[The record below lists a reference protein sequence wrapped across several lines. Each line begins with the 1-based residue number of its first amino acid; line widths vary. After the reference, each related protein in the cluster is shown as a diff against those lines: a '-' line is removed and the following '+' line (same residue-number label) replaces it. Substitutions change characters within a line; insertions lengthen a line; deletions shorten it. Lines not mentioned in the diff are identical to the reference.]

1 MRKRVK
7 QMKEDDMNIR
17 KLLIVLFAVSLI
29 AGPAYA
35 KSKKAKDKS
44 KALPPGLHK
53 KAEKGKPLPPG
64 WQKKLS
70 KGDIL
75 EKSIYSRGKVV
86 VPLGKDGTI
95 SIEVEGTIFKLHDKT
110 RKIIRILD

>member
-1 MRKRVK
+1 M
-7 QMKEDDMNIR
+7 
-17 KLLIVLFAVSLI
+17 LFVLSLI
-29 AGPAYA
+29 AGTAYA
-35 KSKKAKDKS
+35 KSSKAKNKDKG
-44 KALPPGLHK
+44 LPPGLHK

-75 EKSIYSRGKVV
+75 DKSIYSRGKIV

-95 SIEVEGTIFKLHDKT
+95 SIEVEGTILKLHEKT
-110 RKIIRILD
+110 RKIIGIVH